1 MTSPSGVARQ
11 PNFKRRLRRSGK
23 YTPPRGVSCADL
35 PWQTCR
41 HKKFT
46 RPCQWRVPKWLDPRN
61 ITKGAESQLNRK
73 SAAFTPRQHKCLV
86 NVRAPQPSR
95 TSPTTLV
102 AEMRSTGSSFTSDNA
117 LSGSLTIVLGSE
129 VISDLRFRTA
139 WTRRGCCRRQIR
151 VRLSYHGN

>member
-73 SAAFTPRQHKCLV
+73 SAAL
-86 NVRAPQPSR
+86 
-95 TSPTTLV
+95 TSP
-102 AEMRSTGSSFTSDNA
+102 GSSFTSDNA
-117 LSGSLTIVLGSE
+117 LSGWLTIVLGSE
-129 VISDLRFRTA
+129 VIGDLRFQIA
-139 WTRRGCCRRQIR
+139 WTRRGCCWRQIK
-151 VRLSYHGN
+151 VRLSYHGD